1 MPHPEL
7 AIEFG
12 SRRDPLHPVLVPTA
26 TTSWQKER
34 AERRRRRR
42 RKKRKR
48 KRKGRRR
55 AEEGKRNE
63 LQLVLK

>member
-12 SRRDPLHPVLVPTA
+12 SRRDPLHPELVPTA

-34 AERRRRRR
+34 AEKAEEKEEEEEEEEEW
-42 RKKRKR
+42 KK
-48 KRKGRRR
+48 KGRRR
-55 AEEGKRNE
+55 EKE
-63 LQLVLK
+63 

>member
-12 SRRDPLHPVLVPTA
+12 SRRDPLHPELVPTA

-34 AERRRRRR
+34 AEKAEEEEEEEEW
-42 RKKRKR
+42 KK
-48 KRKGRRR
+48 KGRRR
-55 AEEGKRNE
+55 EKE
-63 LQLVLK
+63 

>member
-12 SRRDPLHPVLVPTA
+12 SRRDPLHPELVPTA

-34 AERRRRRR
+34 AEKAEEEEEEW
-42 RKKRKR
+42 KK
-48 KRKGRRR
+48 KGRRR
-55 AEEGKRNE
+55 EKE
-63 LQLVLK
+63 